1 MADILD
7 LIDPAELT
15 EAARL
20 EAAAFDAAAQSYAPY
35 LPYLGVDDILYAY
48 NKGMAAFVDE
58 AQYRAYDAESQIGR
72 RPSGSRITGEI
83 PAISRKI
90 PVSEYAQLRLRNAP
104 DNSIVDAVF
113 SDAEN
118 LAKGIVAR
126 GARARAVL
134 LETGNV
140 AINEN
145 GYVSTYS
152 SGRHA
157 SLTPTALAGT
167 AVWSDYNDS
176 TPVSNVIAWSELI
189 RGRIGVSPTVLRVS
203 ATVMAHLQQCD
214 EVRGAFSALA
224 NAPARVSRDAVN
236 EAFVALA
243 GVRVEVD
250 EPPAGMT
257 NPRDV
262 TKVILLV
269 DTFPVGQ
276 TLYGTPVEASEPGYA
291 GVSAQPGIYAG
302 VWKEPDPVTPWVK
315 AVAIMLPILTI
326 PDATLC
332 CKVIA

>member
-7 LIDPAELT
+7 IINPAELT

-20 EAAAFDAAAQSYAPY
+20 EAASFDAAAQSYAPY
-35 LPYLGVDDILYAY
+35 LPYRGVDDILYAY
-48 NKGMAAFVDE
+48 NKDGAAFIDE
-58 AQYRAYDAESQIGR
+58 AVYRAFDAESPIGA

-104 DNSIVDAVF
+104 DGSIVDQVF
-113 SDAEN
+113 ADAEN
-118 LAKGIVAR
+118 LAKGIMAR
-126 GARARAVL
+126 VARARATL

-145 GYVSTYS
+145 GYISTYT

-157 SLTPTALAGT
+157 SLTPTDLAGT
-167 AVWSDYNDS
+167 AVWSDYDDS
-176 TPVSNVIAWSELI
+176 TPISDVIAWSELI
-189 RGRIGVSPTVLRVS
+189 RGRVGVSPTVLRVS

-214 EVRGAFSALA
+214 EVRGAFVTASLA
-224 NAPARVSRDAVN
+224 PLRVSREAVN
-236 EAFVALA
+236 DAFLALA

-276 TLYGTPVEASEPGYA
+276 TLFGTPVEASEPGYS
-291 GVSAQPGIYAG
+291 GVSAAPGIYAG

-315 AVAIMLPILTI
+315 AVAITLPILTI
-326 PDATLC
+326 PDATLS